1 MVLLRRNR
9 YAHQSI
15 PETKIIE
22 GSSPASKY
30 GSSEKKVFKKGRT
43 GENMT
48 RDNVSYPLKNG
59 LMLC

>member
-22 GSSPASKY
+22 GRSTASKY
-30 GSSEKKVFKKGRT
+30 GSSEKTVLKKGHT

-48 RDNVSYPLKNG
+48 RDNVSCPLKNG
-59 LMLC
+59 LIL